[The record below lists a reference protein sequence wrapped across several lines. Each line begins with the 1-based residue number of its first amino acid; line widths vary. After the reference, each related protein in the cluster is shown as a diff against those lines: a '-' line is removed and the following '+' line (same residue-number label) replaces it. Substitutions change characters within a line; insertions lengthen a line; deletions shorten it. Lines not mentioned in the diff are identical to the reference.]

1 MKFRN
6 NIKPVQVIWNLSE
19 YNQIRRWIMISK
31 LVEDQNK
38 IMKLN
43 HYTSKYDGK
52 GEYIKNTEE
61 DWWVSLDKARGNC
74 LPALK

>member
-1 MKFRN
+1 
-6 NIKPVQVIWNLSE
+6 
-19 YNQIRRWIMISK
+19 MISK